1 MPVKEIDVLLNPK
14 SVAVIGASR
23 DAASVGH
30 GVLKSLLTGCVFD
43 TGECKGFGGK
53 IFPINPKA
61 DEILGVKCYP
71 SITAV
76 PEPVDVAVVAVP
88 AKIVPGVVK
97 ECGAKGV
104 KAIAIISSG
113 FAETGEE
120 GRRLQEEVAAAA
132 RQAGIRVLGPNCL
145 GILRPPIFLNAS
157 FALAMPPS
165 GDVAFITQSGAMAD
179 SVIDWAI
186 KERYTFSGLVSLGN
200 MSDLDAADFVEW
212 FAADEGTKAIAV
224 YLEWLRDGKKFMRA
238 VCEATKKK
246 PVIVLKGGRTSAGG
260 AAIRSH
266 TGALAGSY
274 EVYTAAVRQCGG
286 MVADSVEELFE
297 LAEALSEMPR
307 ARENAVAVVT
317 NAGGPGVLCADYCER
332 LGIKLV
338 ELRKETVEKLDSTGV
353 MHPAYSKRN
362 PLDIVGDA
370 LPNRYEAAINT
381 LLGEEYVQGLI
392 VIQTLQTMTD
402 PVADAKIIIDAH
414 KKFPSKPIVCVFMGG
429 KFTDPSIQLLHQNKI
444 PTYNDPL
451 KGAEAMAALCGLL

>member
-1 MPVKEIDVLLNPK
+1 MFNPA

-23 DAASVGH
+23 EPASVGH
-30 GVLKSLLTGCVFD
+30 GVLKSLLTGAVFE
-43 TGECKGFGGK
+43 TGSSKGFGGK
-53 IFPINPKA
+53 IYPVNPNA
-61 DEILGVKCYP
+61 DEILGAKCYP

-76 PEPVDVAVVAVP
+76 PGPVDVAVIAVP
-88 AKIVPGVVK
+88 AKIVLQVVK

-104 KAIAIISSG
+104 KAVVIISSG

-120 GRRLQEEVAAAA
+120 GKKLQDDVVAAA
-132 RQAGIRVLGPNCL
+132 RQNGMRVLGPNCL
-145 GILRPPIFLNAS
+145 GFLRPPLFLNAS
-157 FALAMPPS
+157 FALATPPS

-186 KERYTFSGLVSLGN
+186 KERYTFSGLVSVGN
-200 MSDLDAADFVEW
+200 MSDLDAADFIEW
-212 FAADEGTKAIAV
+212 FAADAGTKAIAI
-224 YLEWLRDGKKFMRA
+224 YLEWLHDGKKFMAALR
-238 VCEATKKK
+238 EATKKK
-246 PVIVLKGGRTSAGG
+246 PVVFLKGGRTSAGG
-260 AAIRSH
+260 AAISSH

-274 EVYTAAVRQCGG
+274 EVYAAAVRQCGG
-286 MVADSVEELFE
+286 LVADSIEELFE

-332 LGIKLV
+332 LGVRLV
-338 ELRKETVEKLDSTGV
+338 ELSAETVKKLDATGK
-353 MHPAYSKRN
+353 MHSAYSRRN

-370 LPNRYEAAINT
+370 LPERYGAAINT
-381 LLGEEYVQGLI
+381 LLEEDYIHGLI

-402 PVADAKIIIDAH
+402 PVADARLVIDAH
-414 KKFPSKPIVCVFMGG
+414 KKFPSKPILCVFMGG
-429 KFTDPSIQLLHQNKI
+429 KFTDPGIRLLHENDI